1 MRAEFHPWIEK
12 LQQPPVLVAGIGLI
26 AFLLLALLF
35 VSWRWGIAADRLEML
50 QKRAAEGFLQAPS
63 STRTIRVDPRET
75 RRISIDGGG
84 FPQRIDLLVNA
95 RSENYQRFRV
105 SLLRDDGTLILHA
118 DRMIRD
124 SNNDLRLSF
133 NTSVLPNGQYRV
145 RVEGQARNGD
155 MVHFAE
161 AQMLVSGK

>member
-1 MRAEFHPWIEK
+1 MRTEFHPWIEK
-12 LQQPPVLVAGIGLI
+12 LQQPPVLFAGIGLI

-35 VSWRWGIAADRLEML
+35 VSWRWGIAADRFEML
-50 QKRAAEGFLQAPS
+50 EKRAAEGFLQAPS
-63 STRTIRVDPRET
+63 STRAIRVDPRET

-84 FPQRIDLLVNA
+84 FPQRIDLLINA

-118 DRMIRD
+118 DRMVRD

-145 RVEGQARNGD
+145 RIEGQAKSGE

-161 AQMLVSGK
+161 ALMLVSGK